1 MAQINLPYNLQDGQ
15 KAYAAR
21 LMANFQALAGLLNN
35 GAGGLDAEAPDG
47 TLTTVQAL
55 LDTLAEEVAN
65 RYAKA
70 ETDALLTAGTKDLV
84 EAVTY
89 SAANGVFTIT
99 HKDGSAET
107 IDTALE
113 KVPASM
119 ALVEEG
125 NSVYLVITNQDGSKT
140 QTDVSDLLNEYV
152 FQSGATISFST
163 TKQSDGSTLVTAELK
178 AGSITDAML
187 DSALISELEAKKEA
201 AAASAIQAAGSATA
215 AAASAT
221 AAAQDA
227 LSADTDAAAASA
239 AAANASGS
247 ASAAA
252 GSKNAAADSATEAA
266 AAATAATSWAVG
278 GTGTRAGED
287 TNNAKYWAEQASQA
301 AGGGV
306 TSFNGRSG
314 LVIPQTGDY
323 TAAMV
328 GARPDTW
335 TPSAEDVGAQP
346 EISVSG
352 LLKGDGSGNVTAAAA
367 GTDYQAPITANG
379 LLKGDGSGA
388 IAAAAAGTDYFAPG
402 GTDIPIADGGTGAS
416 SADAARNNLNA
427 QQKIT
432 ANGLLKG
439 DGNGNISAAEA
450 GTDFVTPTA
459 LTEYIPAAEKDAADG
474 VAGLDGSGKVKPEQ
488 ASAGIVIVTANRTL
502 SATDN
507 NRCLCCT
514 NTAAIT
520 ITVSNTQGLPVGAEI
535 EVIQCGTGA
544 VSFAASGVTLFSLDG
559 AVSIAGKYG
568 VAALKQTNT
577 NSWVLC
583 GALA

>member
-163 TKQSDGSTLVTAELK
+163 TKQPDGSILVAAELK

-252 GSKNAAADSATEAA
+252 GSKNAAANSATEAA

-314 LVIPQTGDY
+314 LVMPQTGDY

-335 TPSAEDVGAQP
+335 MPSAEAVGAQP
-346 EISVSG
+346 KISASG

-450 GTDFVTPTA
+450 GTDYQAPITA
-459 LTEYIPAAEKDAADG
+459 SGILKG
-474 VAGLDGSGKVKPEQ
+474 NGSGGIT
-488 ASAGIVIVTANRTL
+488 AAAAGTDYLAPGTIIPISGGGTGVSSMTGTDYTANRPRGIILRSSTP
-502 SATDN
+502 SSVEN
-507 NRCLCCT
+507 GC
-514 NTAAIT
+514 I
-520 ITVSNTQGLPVGAEI
+520 VGVYEA
-535 EVIQCGTGA
+535 
-544 VSFAASGVTLFSLDG
+544 
-559 AVSIAGKYG
+559 
-568 VAALKQTNT
+568 
-577 NSWVLC
+577 
-583 GALA
+583 

>member
-163 TKQSDGSTLVTAELK
+163 TKQSDGSILVTAELK

-252 GSKNAAADSATEAA
+252 GSKNAAANSATEAA

-323 TAAMV
+323 TAEMV

-335 TPSAEDVGAQP
+335 MPSAEDVGAQP

-352 LLKGDGSGNVTAAAA
+352 LLKGYGSGNVTAAAA

-450 GTDFVTPTA
+450 GMDFVTPTA
-459 LTEYIPAAEKDAADG
+459 LTEYIPATEKDAADG

-535 EVIQCGTGA
+535 EVIQGGTGA
-544 VSFAASGVTLFSLDG
+544 VSFAASGVTLISLDG
-559 AVSIAGKYG
+559 AVSIAGQYG
-568 VAALKQTNT
+568 VAALKQTDT
-577 NSWVLC
+577 NVWVLC

>member
-140 QTDVSDLLNEYV
+140 QTDVSNLLNEYV

-163 TKQSDGSTLVTAELK
+163 TKQSDGSILVTAELK

-252 GSKNAAADSATEAA
+252 GSKNAAANSATEAA

-314 LVIPQTGDY
+314 LVIPQADDY

-335 TPSAEDVGAQP
+335 TPSAADVP
-346 EISVSG
+346 
-352 LLKGDGSGNVTAAAA
+352 
-367 GTDYQAPITANG
+367 
-379 LLKGDGSGA
+379 
-388 IAAAAAGTDYFAPG
+388 FAPG
-402 GTDIPIADGGTGAS
+402 STGM
-416 SADAARNNLNA
+416 
-427 QQKIT
+427 T
-432 ANGLLKG
+432 
-439 DGNGNISAAEA
+439 
-450 GTDFVTPTA
+450 
-459 LTEYIPAAEKDAADG
+459 
-474 VAGLDGSGKVKPEQ
+474 
-488 ASAGIVIVTANRTL
+488 
-502 SATDN
+502 ATDVQD
-507 NRCLCCT
+507 
-514 NTAAIT
+514 AIT
-520 ITVSNTQGLPVGAEI
+520 ELFTSVSDGK
-535 EVIQCGTGA
+535 
-544 VSFAASGVTLFSLDG
+544 TL
-559 AVSIAGKYG
+559 IAGAITDKG
-568 VAALKQTNT
+568 VSTSVTDTFQQMAENIEAIETGGGQNLLWCLFIQMALGKTQHTGCIILTRKELQIIHRCTRKQSICPLKKGRFYCHACRMTQT
-577 NSWVLC
+577 QVF
-583 GALA
+583 LAENLL

>member
-55 LDTLAEEVAN
+55 LDTLAEEVAD

-140 QTDVSDLLNEYV
+140 QTDVSNLLNEYV
-152 FQSGATISFST
+152 FQSGTTISFST
-163 TKQSDGSTLVTAELK
+163 TKQSDGSILVAAELK

-252 GSKNAAADSATEAA
+252 GSKNAAANSATEAA

-335 TPSAEDVGAQP
+335 MPSAEDVGAQP

-402 GTDIPIADGGTGAS
+402 GTDIPITDGGTGAS

-459 LTEYIPAAEKDAADG
+459 LTEYIPATEKDAADG

-535 EVIQCGTGA
+535 EVIQGGAGA
-544 VSFAASGVTLFSLDG
+544 VSFAASGVTLISLDG
-559 AVSIAGKYG
+559 AVSIAGQYG
-568 VAALKQTNT
+568 VAALKQTDT
-577 NSWVLC
+577 NVWVLC

>member
-152 FQSGATISFST
+152 FQSGTTISFST
-163 TKQSDGSTLVTAELK
+163 TKQSDGSILVTAELK

-227 LSADTDAAAASA
+227 LSTDTDAAAASA

-252 GSKNAAADSATEAA
+252 GSKNAAANSATEAA

-323 TAAMV
+323 TAEMV

-335 TPSAEDVGAQP
+335 MPSAEDVGAQP

-450 GTDFVTPTA
+450 GMDFVTPTA
-459 LTEYIPAAEKDAADG
+459 LTEYIPATEKDAADG

-535 EVIQCGTGA
+535 EVIQGGTGA
-544 VSFAASGVTLFSLDG
+544 VSFAASGVTLISLDG
-559 AVSIAGKYG
+559 AVSIAGQYG
-568 VAALKQTNT
+568 VAALKQTDT
-577 NSWVLC
+577 NVWVLC

>member
-152 FQSGATISFST
+152 FQSGTTISFST
-163 TKQSDGSTLVTAELK
+163 TKQTDGSILVTAELK
-178 AGSITDAML
+178 AGSVTDAML
-187 DSALISELEAKKEA
+187 DSALVSELEAKKEA

-252 GSKNAAADSATEAA
+252 GSKNAAANSATEAA

-335 TPSAEDVGAQP
+335 MPSAEAVGAQP

-432 ANGLLKG
+432 ATGLLKADG
-439 DGNGNISAAEA
+439 DGNVSSAAA
-450 GTDFVTPTA
+450 GTD
-459 LTEYIPAAEKDAADG
+459 Y
-474 VAGLDGSGKVKPEQ
+474 
-488 ASAGIVIVTANRTL
+488 L
-502 SATDN
+502 SPSSV
-507 NRCLCCT
+507 
-514 NTAAIT
+514 
-520 ITVSNTQGLPVGAEI
+520 ITVTTNITVNTSAWVSNNTYTNYPYRASVPV
-535 EVIQCGTGA
+535 
-544 VSFAASGVTLFSLDG
+544 SGVTVNHVPSLAFDPDDADFSKLAPIANTYAGGVYIYASQKPG
-559 AVSIAGKYG
+559 ATIKILGMTFVD
-568 VAALKQTNT
+568 NE
-577 NSWVLC
+577 
-583 GALA
+583 

>member
-1 MAQINLPYNLQDGQ
+1 
-15 KAYAAR
+15 
-21 LMANFQALAGLLNN
+21 MANFQALAGLLNN

-163 TKQSDGSTLVTAELK
+163 PKQSDGSILVTAELK

-314 LVIPQTGDY
+314 LVIPQADDY

-335 TPSAEDVGAQP
+335 TPSAADVP
-346 EISVSG
+346 
-352 LLKGDGSGNVTAAAA
+352 
-367 GTDYQAPITANG
+367 
-379 LLKGDGSGA
+379 
-388 IAAAAAGTDYFAPG
+388 FAPG
-402 GTDIPIADGGTGAS
+402 STGM
-416 SADAARNNLNA
+416 
-427 QQKIT
+427 T
-432 ANGLLKG
+432 
-439 DGNGNISAAEA
+439 
-450 GTDFVTPTA
+450 
-459 LTEYIPAAEKDAADG
+459 
-474 VAGLDGSGKVKPEQ
+474 
-488 ASAGIVIVTANRTL
+488 
-502 SATDN
+502 ATDVQD
-507 NRCLCCT
+507 
-514 NTAAIT
+514 AIT
-520 ITVSNTQGLPVGAEI
+520 ELFTSVSDGK
-535 EVIQCGTGA
+535 
-544 VSFAASGVTLFSLDG
+544 TL
-559 AVSIAGKYG
+559 IAGAITDKGVSTSVTDTFQQMAENIEAIETGGGRICYG
-568 VAALKQTNT
+568 VYLYR
-577 NSWVLC
+577 WR
-583 GALA
+583 

>member
-55 LDTLAEEVAN
+55 LDTLAEEVAD

-140 QTDVSDLLNEYV
+140 QTDVSNLLNEYV
-152 FQSGATISFST
+152 FQSGTTISFST
-163 TKQSDGSTLVTAELK
+163 TKQIDGSILVAAELK

-252 GSKNAAADSATEAA
+252 GSKNAAANSATGAA

-323 TAAMV
+323 TAEMV

-346 EISVSG
+346 EISASG

-432 ANGLLKG
+432 VNGLLKG

-459 LTEYIPAAEKDAADG
+459 LTEYIPATEKDAADG

-535 EVIQCGTGA
+535 EVIQGGTGA
-544 VSFAASGVTLFSLDG
+544 VSFAASGVTLISLDG
-559 AVSIAGKYG
+559 AVSIAGQYG
-568 VAALKQTNT
+568 VAALKQTDT
-577 NSWVLC
+577 NVWVLC

>member
-163 TKQSDGSTLVTAELK
+163 TKQLDGSILVTAELK

-201 AAASAIQAAGSATA
+201 AVASAIQAAGSATA

-252 GSKNAAADSATEAA
+252 GSKNAAANSATEAA

-323 TAAMV
+323 TAEMV

-335 TPSAEDVGAQP
+335 MPSAEDVGAQP

-352 LLKGDGSGNVTAAAA
+352 LLKGYGSGNVTAAAA

-450 GTDFVTPTA
+450 GMDFVTPTA
-459 LTEYIPAAEKDAADG
+459 LTEYIPATEKDAADG

-535 EVIQCGTGA
+535 EVIQGGTGA
-544 VSFAASGVTLFSLDG
+544 VSFAASGVTLISLDG
-559 AVSIAGKYG
+559 AVSIAGQYG
-568 VAALKQTNT
+568 VAALKQTDT
-577 NSWVLC
+577 NVWVLC

>member
-140 QTDVSDLLNEYV
+140 QTDVSNLLNEYV
-152 FQSGATISFST
+152 FQSGTTISFST
-163 TKQSDGSTLVTAELK
+163 TKQPDGSILVTAELK

-252 GSKNAAADSATEAA
+252 GSKNAAANSATEAA
-266 AAATAATSWAVG
+266 AAATSATSWAVG

-335 TPSAEDVGAQP
+335 MPSAEDVGAQP

-352 LLKGDGSGNVTAAAA
+352 LLKGYGSGNVTAAAA

-450 GTDFVTPTA
+450 GMDFVTPTA
-459 LTEYIPAAEKDAADG
+459 LTEYIPATEKDAADG

-535 EVIQCGTGA
+535 EVIQGGTGA
-544 VSFAASGVTLFSLDG
+544 VSFAASGVTLISLDG
-559 AVSIAGKYG
+559 AVSIAGQYG
-568 VAALKQTNT
+568 VAALKQTDT
-577 NSWVLC
+577 NVWVLC

>member
-55 LDTLAEEVAN
+55 LDTLAEEVAD

-140 QTDVSDLLNEYV
+140 QTDVSNLLNEYV
-152 FQSGATISFST
+152 FQSGTTISFST
-163 TKQSDGSTLVTAELK
+163 TKQSDGSILVAAELK

-252 GSKNAAADSATEAA
+252 GSKNAAANSATEAA

-335 TPSAEDVGAQP
+335 TPDAAEIGAQP
-346 EISVSG
+346 EISASG

-459 LTEYIPAAEKDAADG
+459 LTEYIPATEKDAADG

-514 NTAAIT
+514 NTTAIT

-535 EVIQCGTGA
+535 EVIQGGAGA
-544 VSFAASGVTLFSLDG
+544 VRFVANGVTLISLDG
-559 AVSIAGKYG
+559 AVSIAGQYG
-568 VAALKQTNT
+568 VAALKQTDT
-577 NSWVLC
+577 NVWVLC

>member
-163 TKQSDGSTLVTAELK
+163 TKQSDGSILVTAELK

-252 GSKNAAADSATEAA
+252 GSKNAAANSATEAA
-266 AAATAATSWAVG
+266 AAAIAATSWAVG

-459 LTEYIPAAEKDAADG
+459 LTEYIPATEKDAANG

-535 EVIQCGTGA
+535 EVIQGGAGA
-544 VSFAASGVTLFSLDG
+544 VSFAASGVTLISLDG
-559 AVSIAGKYG
+559 AVSIAGQYG
-568 VAALKQTNT
+568 VAALKQTDT
-577 NSWVLC
+577 NVWVLC

>member
-70 ETDALLTAGTKDLV
+70 ETDALLTAETKDLV

-163 TKQSDGSTLVTAELK
+163 TKQSDGSILVTAELK

-252 GSKNAAADSATEAA
+252 GSKNAAADSATGAA

-335 TPSAEDVGAQP
+335 TPSAADVGARP
-346 EISVSG
+346 DTWTPSAADVS
-352 LLKGDGSGNVTAAAA
+352 
-367 GTDYQAPITANG
+367 
-379 LLKGDGSGA
+379 
-388 IAAAAAGTDYFAPG
+388 FAPG
-402 GTDIPIADGGTGAS
+402 SAGMTATDVQDAITELFTSVSDGKTLIAGAITDKGVSTSVTDTFQQMAENIEAIETGGAESAMVSIYTDYVTERPEYGVHYINTEGIADYSPLYAETINLSVKKGTFLLPSLPYDIGTLSGELAIVPNTVMRVY
-416 SADAARNNLNA
+416 D
-427 QQKIT
+427 T
-432 ANGLLKG
+432 AYHTSLILVNG
-439 DGNGNISAAEA
+439 DG
-450 GTDFVTPTA
+450 
-459 LTEYIPAAEKDAADG
+459 
-474 VAGLDGSGKVKPEQ
+474 
-488 ASAGIVIVTANRTL
+488 
-502 SATDN
+502 
-507 NRCLCCT
+507 
-514 NTAAIT
+514 T
-520 ITVSNTQGLPVGAEI
+520 IGP
-535 EVIQCGTGA
+535 
-544 VSFAASGVTLFSLDG
+544 
-559 AVSIAGKYG
+559 
-568 VAALKQTNT
+568 
-577 NSWVLC
+577 
-583 GALA
+583 